1 MTVDE
6 VVSELERAWNSGDG
20 DAWAARFAEDA
31 EFVDVVGRVQ
41 QGRAVIAAE
50 HQKIFDTIYR
60 GSRIEIRAVSRRPVG
75 AALVVRTESTLD
87 VPAGPRAGTTRA
99 IQTKVFRD
107 GEIVSFHNTVRIDG
121 AAFAGHD
128 EELAARRPLGW
139 DERRD

>member
-6 VVSELERAWNSGDG
+6 VVSELVRAWNAGDA

-31 EFVDVVGRVQ
+31 DFVDVVGRVQ
-41 QGRAVIAAE
+41 EGRAVIAAE
-50 HQKIFDTIYR
+50 HRKIFDTIYR
-60 GSRIEIRAVSRRPVG
+60 GSRIRIRPVARRQVG
-75 AALVVRTESTLD
+75 DALVVRTESTLE

-139 DERRD
+139 NDRQG